1 LLSALESVIV
11 GCFMSLIGFTII
23 VTGFDASHSFGLDI
37 FHDIVAKDST
47 FRHFIFLFLIFS
59 FGTTTAVT
67 RLYSFIYGFLVITKN
82 RFKSLG
88 VFIFVLLCILS
99 FSYEL
104 KDVLVFIDVTLLFA
118 SIINIFCMIIYAR
131 RVNKSIYV

>member
-1 LLSALESVIV
+1 
-11 GCFMSLIGFTII
+11 
-23 VTGFDASHSFGLDI
+23 
-37 FHDIVAKDST
+37 
-47 FRHFIFLFLIFS
+47 
-59 FGTTTAVT
+59 
-67 RLYSFIYGFLVITKN
+67 
-82 RFKSLG
+82 
-88 VFIFVLLCILS
+88 LS